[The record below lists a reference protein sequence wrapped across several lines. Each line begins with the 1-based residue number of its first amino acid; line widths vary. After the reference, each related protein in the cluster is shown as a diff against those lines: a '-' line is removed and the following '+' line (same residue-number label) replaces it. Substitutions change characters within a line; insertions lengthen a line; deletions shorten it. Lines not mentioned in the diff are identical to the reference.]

1 MINPI
6 TPPRETASPD
16 TEKRTRVAYGICRE
30 ILGRACACEY
40 VGNIGD
46 DVCPERIRAALTAEK
61 ILVGEG

>member
-6 TPPRETASPD
+6 SPPRETAPPD
-16 TEKRTRVAYGICRE
+16 TEKRTRVAYAICRE

-40 VGNIGD
+40 VGNTGD
-46 DVCPERIRAALTAEK
+46 DICPERIRATLAAEA